1 MHKGCENT
9 DGYNCQNVGK
19 KLVFLDTSNIKAF
32 SHFIRHRRC
41 PLPPFEG
48 NLYTLLGKVH
58 LIILPC
64 MIASLKCQQIPI
76 FNILSFLESLDILTT
91 LNTIRISE
99 ISQCP
104 IVGVLSTD
112 LSSRS

>member
-41 PLPPFEG
+41 PLPPFWE
-48 NLYTLLGKVH
+48 KVH

-76 FNILSFLESLDILTT
+76 FNFLSFLESLDILTT

-112 LSSRS
+112 LSSRP

>member
-1 MHKGCENT
+1 MIHKGCENT

-48 NLYTLLGKVH
+48 NLYTLLGK
-58 LIILPC
+58 
-64 MIASLKCQQIPI
+64 S
-76 FNILSFLESLDILTT
+76 T
-91 LNTIRISE
+91 LNYFAMHDCKLEVSANTHF
-99 ISQCP
+99 
-104 IVGVLSTD
+104 
-112 LSSRS
+112 

>member
-41 PLPPFEG
+41 PL
-48 NLYTLLGKVH
+48 LLGK
-58 LIILPC
+58 
-64 MIASLKCQQIPI
+64 S
-76 FNILSFLESLDILTT
+76 T
-91 LNTIRISE
+91 LNYFAMHDCKLEVSANTNF
-99 ISQCP
+99 
-104 IVGVLSTD
+104 
-112 LSSRS
+112 